1 MLVSCFS
8 GWSNDLLSRL
18 SIMQNSKGARKLC
31 FIKLDAVF
39 YDLKASELEK
49 HQILTVSGS
58 QLHPFESPESWEQ
71 GFGVLIRTLKNS
83 DKITSVIKLSTL
95 DL

>member
-1 MLVSCFS
+1 
-8 GWSNDLLSRL
+8 
-18 SIMQNSKGARKLC
+18 MQNSKGARKLC

-58 QLHPFESPESWEQ
+58 QLHPFESPESWE
-71 GFGVLIRTLKNS
+71 
-83 DKITSVIKLSTL
+83 
-95 DL
+95 